1 MDSKVERRS
10 KPGSGPE
17 DTATDSGIAQGVEAL
32 LTALADAAK
41 AEVEAAAALTDAR
54 HRHREVVAALT
65 RLGLLMDPDARRR
78 VQRHMALIARRHA
91 VGKGEGGR
99 PRTAR
104 QEAVIAFL
112 VEEARERFRV
122 WQLAAY
128 LQDLDFRM
136 PSRAAAN
143 ICRDLTRKGMLTR
156 LGHGHYAIDLSHPTL
171 FDRTMEYARE
181 GLDLSL
187 R

>member
-32 LTALADAAK
+32 LAALADAAK

-91 VGKGEGGR
+91 VGKG
-99 PRTAR
+99 
-104 QEAVIAFL
+104 
-112 VEEARERFRV
+112 
-122 WQLAAY
+122 
-128 LQDLDFRM
+128 
-136 PSRAAAN
+136 
-143 ICRDLTRKGMLTR
+143 
-156 LGHGHYAIDLSHPTL
+156 
-171 FDRTMEYARE
+171 
-181 GLDLSL
+181 
-187 R
+187 